1 MARGDHSG
9 GTIVTNADDLPEPT
23 RCYVDGCGRENEL
36 LLHVADDPWLGGD
49 FCLVHARAIV
59 ASTPLILTCGCAFCE
74 RARRVVSSAGEERR
88 LEGPGRWLVSTE
100 SSSYLLE
107 LDESG
112 SGTVVRHAGEG
123 RGPAPEADG
132 LPPAVAVDLRRDG
145 DPIRVLSADVP
156 VIGRPWTLLLAI
168 RDDGVPTVRNTTFV
182 RQVVADPLI

>member
-1 MARGDHSG
+1 M
-9 GTIVTNADDLPEPT
+9 TNADDLPEPT
-23 RCYVDGCGRENEL
+23 RCYVDGCGGDDEL

-49 FCLVHARAIV
+49 FCLDHARAIIE
-59 ASTPLILTCGCAFCE
+59 STPLILACGCALCE
-74 RARRVVSSAGEERR
+74 RARGVFSGADDVSR

-112 SGTVVRHAGEG
+112 SGTVVRHVGEG
-123 RGPAPEADG
+123 RGRAPQPEG
-132 LPPAVAVDLRRDG
+132 LPPAVSVGLRRDG

-168 RDDGVPTVRNTTFV
+168 RDDGVPTVRNTTFD
-182 RQVVADPLI
+182 RQIVADPSV